1 MTVASQPLGRRE
13 RNKQQKLDRI
23 TLAASELFAEHGVEE
38 VTTQQIAD
46 KADIGTGTLFLYAK
60 TKGELLLLVQN
71 AHYAEALERG
81 RAEAETIP
89 DVLTAVMSIVRPI
102 VECNRV
108 QVANGRTYLREMV
121 FGDPTEPHHSE
132 ALSIVA
138 QTEEAIAA
146 VLAREELAGSGDA
159 ATTARIIS
167 AIMFV
172 SMAASV
178 NAALSTEAI
187 VHDIRTQI
195 SLLMPR

>member
-1 MTVASQPLGRRE
+1 MPVTSQPPGRRE
-13 RNKQQKLDRI
+13 RNKQEKLDRI
-23 TLAASELFAEHGVEE
+23 TAAATELFAEYGVED

-71 AHYAEALERG
+71 ANYAEALQRG
-81 RAEAETIP
+81 RADAETIR
-89 DVLTAVMSIVRPI
+89 DALGAVMAVVRPI
-102 VECNRV
+102 VECNRS
-108 QVANGRTYLREMV
+108 QIDNGRFYLREMV
-121 FGDPTEPHHSE
+121 FGDPTEPHHSA
-132 ALSIVA
+132 ALSIVG

-146 VLAREELAGSGDA
+146 ILDRDELGGVGDA

-178 NAALSTEAI
+178 NAGLEIEAL
-187 VHDIRTQI
+187 VQDIRTQI
-195 SLLMPR
+195 SLLIPR